1 MLYPSDFDN
10 IPQPFEELYTE
21 LETFIISDMSRRIK
35 KAGELT
41 STAEYQL
48 EAAKLL
54 SMKNVESKIA
64 EILKLSQDKV
74 DKLFPQIAN
83 MSIEQENEIYKK
95 AGLDTIQL
103 KDSKTLQKYLS
114 TAIETTKGDLENI
127 TRTLG
132 FAEVQNGKVVYSDL
146 TKFYR
151 KELNLAN
158 MQISTGAIDYNT
170 AIKQA
175 VKKLSES
182 GVRQINYESG
192 RSNEVY
198 AAARRAVLT
207 SVHQMSQQ
215 MSIHN
220 MDKILGKDARRFV
233 EVTWHAGSRPSH
245 WWGGLVFEWK

>member
-1 MLYPSDFDN
+1 M
-10 IPQPFEELYTE
+10 
-21 LETFIISDMSRRIK
+21 
-35 KAGELT
+35 
-41 STAEYQL
+41 
-48 EAAKLL
+48 AKLL

-64 EILKLSQDKV
+64 EILKISQDKV
-74 DKLFPQIAN
+74 DKLFPDIAN
-83 MSIEQENEIYKK
+83 MSIEQENAIYKK

-114 TAIETTKGDLENI
+114 TAMETTKGDLENI

-151 KELNLAN
+151 KELSLAN

-198 AAARRAVLT
+198 AATRRAVLS
-207 SVHQMSQQ
+207 SVHQMTEGMTKQNMNKLIPDKESQY
-215 MSIHN
+215 
-220 MDKILGKDARRFV
+220 V
-233 EVTWHAGSRPSH
+233 EVTSHFPCRPSH
-245 WWGGLVFEWK
+245 LS